1 MALTA
6 TGIGSGLDIESLVT
20 KLMEAERVPK
30 EQRLLSRE
38 VAVTSNISGLG
49 SLKSALSGLQT
60 SLTSANSLS
69 TFDQRN
75 ASSSDSTAV
84 TVSASSAASLGT
96 YSATV
101 QSLATQQSLAVRD
114 TFSSVDESVG
124 TGTLTFTFGTTAY
137 TADANDNLND
147 TYGGFSAKAG
157 VASQTITIDSTNNTL
172 AGVRDAINNANAGVT
187 AAIVN
192 SGDSYRLL
200 ISSDSTGAEN
210 SVQISVTD
218 AGDGDNTDSAGLS
231 RLAFNADALATNVY
245 QTVAATDAAFTLNG
259 LSLSSASNT
268 VTSVIDGLTLTL
280 KGTTSSSV
288 SLTVADNTAGVK
300 AALTTFVEGYNS
312 YIDTLDELTGYDFA
326 LKEGGAL
333 QGDFSALST
342 ASQVRQA
349 LGAAVSGYDGTYT
362 RLAEI
367 GISTLS
373 SGKLSIDDT
382 KLDAALASDFANVTA
397 VVTRYGRVS
406 QGSGVSDVSFTS
418 AVAVGDYTVAVSSMA
433 TNGSALG
440 SSVSLPLTINGTNDT
455 FSITIDG
462 TASGDITL
470 ANQEY
475 TTLASLVSE
484 LQTKINAD
492 TSLRAAGKG
501 ATVSEVDGKLK
512 IVSNTLGSTS
522 TVTLADGAGD
532 STLTALGLNAA
543 TATVG
548 TDLVGTI
555 NGVAGVAS
563 GNVLSGAAG
572 SDAVGLS
579 VAVSSTTG
587 GTVSISQGVIDQLD
601 KLLTSMLG
609 TDDALNSR
617 ITSLEARI
625 TDIEDE
631 RAALEVKLA
640 ATEAR
645 FRRQFNSL
653 DALVNQLTSTGSFVS
668 AQLAN
673 IPIPGKSSK

>member
-6 TGIGSGLDIESLVT
+6 TGIGSGLDIEALVT

-30 EQRLLSRE
+30 EQRLLTSE
-38 VAVTSNISGLG
+38 VAVTSSISGLG
-49 SLKSALSGLQT
+49 SLKSALSGLQAT
-60 SLTSANSLS
+60 LASANSLS
-69 TFDQRN
+69 TFNQRN

-84 TVSASSAASLGT
+84 AVSASSSASLGT

-101 QSLATQQSLAVRD
+101 QSLASQQSLAVRD
-114 TFSSVDESVG
+114 TFSSIDEVVG

-137 TADANDNLND
+137 TAHATDNLND
-147 TYGGFSAKAG
+147 TYGGFTAKAG
-157 VASQTITIDSTNNTL
+157 VASQTVTIDSTNNTL
-172 AGVRDAINNANAGVT
+172 AGVRDAINNANAGIT
-187 AAIVN
+187 AAVVN
-192 SGDSYRLL
+192 SGNSYRLL

-218 AGDGDNTDSAGLS
+218 AGDGNNTDSAGLS
-231 RLAFNADALATNVY
+231 RLAFNSQALVGNVY
-245 QTVAATDAAFTLNG
+245 QTVAAKDAAFTLNG

-268 VTSVIDGLTLTL
+268 VTSVVDGLTMTL
-280 KGTTSSSV
+280 KDTTSSSV
-288 SLTVADNTAGVK
+288 SLTVADNKAGIK
-300 AALTTFVEGYNS
+300 AALTAFVEGYNS
-312 YIDTLDELTGYDFA
+312 YMDTLDDLTGYDFA
-326 LKEGGAL
+326 LKKGGAL

-342 ASQVRQA
+342 AAQVRQA
-349 LGAAVSGYDGTYT
+349 LGAAVSGYSGTYT

-382 KLDAALASDFANVTA
+382 KLDAALASDFTNVAA

-418 AVAVGDYTVAVSSMA
+418 AAAVGDYTVAVSSMA
-433 TNGSALG
+433 TNGSVLGAAL
-440 SSVSLPLTINGTNDT
+440 SVPLTIGSSNDT
-455 FSITIDG
+455 FSITVDG

-470 ANQEY
+470 SNQEY
-475 TTLASLVSE
+475 TSLASLVSE

-501 ATVSEVDGKLK
+501 ATVSSVDGKLK
-512 IVSNTLGSTS
+512 IASNTPGSSS
-522 TVTLADGAGD
+522 TVTLSNGTGD

-543 TATVG
+543 TAAVG

-572 SDAVGLS
+572 SDSVGLS
-579 VAVSSTTG
+579 VAVRSTSG

-601 KLLTSMLG
+601 KLLTSLLG

-645 FRRQFNSL
+645 FRREFNSL